1 MTKGSARRRLAAMAV
16 LPLLVF
22 AACGDDDDT
31 VAGNGD
37 DGEDAAEFCATAQEL
52 NESEEFP
59 TEEQLERY
67 KETAPAEI
75 ADDAAFVADAFIEA
89 GEEGAGQ
96 LFADPEIN
104 ERFERLETYEAEE
117 CGLDV
122 GGELPDGV
130 SREPDEDAQRVDV
143 SAIEYDF
150 IFEPPSAGAVSFVMS
165 NDGEEPHFLGLGKLR
180 DGATIEEAL
189 EADDPEEFTEWTAD
203 SDVVGP
209 GGEAV
214 LTVDDLEPGE
224 YGMVCFIP
232 GPDGTPHAFSGMAVP
247 FTVTE

>member
-1 MTKGSARRRLAAMAV
+1 MAV
-16 LPLLVF
+16 LPLLAF
-22 AACGDDDDT
+22 AACGNDDDT
-31 VAGNGD
+31 AAGDGDGNGD
-37 DGEDAAEFCATAQEL
+37 DSSEFCAVAQEL

-67 KETAPAEI
+67 KATAPAEI

-89 GEEGAGQ
+89 GVEGAGQ
-96 LFADPEIN
+96 LFADPEIT
-104 ERFERLETYEAEE
+104 ERFERLETYEADE

-130 SREPDEDAQRVDV
+130 SRELDEDAQRVDV
-143 SAIEYDF
+143 SAVEYDF
-150 IFEPPSAGAVSFVMS
+150 IFEPPTAGAVSFVMS
-165 NDGEEPHFLGLGKLR
+165 NDGEEPHYLGLGKLR
-180 DGATIEEAL
+180 EGATL
-189 EADDPEEFTEWTAD
+189 EDAINADDPDEFAEWTAD

-214 LTVDDLEPGE
+214 LTVEDLEAGE

-247 FTVTE
+247 FTVAE